1 MSRRILVTSA
11 LPNANGPIHLGHVL
25 EQIQT
30 DIWVRFQRM
39 RGHQAIYVCAD
50 DTHGTATMIKAEQE
64 GVTAEALVESM
75 RQLHVADSQGFLIN
89 HDNYYSTHS
98 PENQHYSELIYTRL
112 QAAGLIFTEQVE
124 QLYDPEKGLFLAD
137 RFVVGGC
144 PRCRTPDQYGDNCEA
159 CGATYNANELI
170 DPKSIFSGATPE
182 LRGSDHYF
190 FDLARYTEFLKTW
203 TRSDAVQTEIA
214 NKLSE
219 WLDDG
224 LRAWD
229 ISRDAPYFG
238 FTIPG
243 TTDKYFYV
251 WMDAPIGYM
260 ASFQNLCD
268 QHDDLNFDD
277 FWAPDSSAE
286 VHHFIGKDIVNFHA
300 LFWPAV
306 LDGANFRTPTKV
318 HAHGFLTVDGTKMSK
333 SRGTFILAKT
343 YLEHLNPEY
352 LRYYYAAKLNGSVD
366 DLDLNLEDFAAR
378 VNADLVGKVVN
389 IASRTAGFLVK
400 QFDGVLAEQVHDP
413 ELMNQ
418 FHAQVEPI
426 AALFEQGDTAK
437 AMREITSLAD
447 AANQYIAK
455 HEPWNMAK
463 DPDQRDAVQ
472 LVCSQGINMFR
483 CLAVFLKPVLPSTA
497 QKAEAF
503 LNTPPLTWS
512 DAEAPLLG
520 HTINKFKPMLQRI
533 ETSQIEKMIEAS
545 KEPDTQPTEAV
556 AAKAPEAGGDS
567 DVIGIDDF
575 MKIQLKVARIVDA
588 QPVEGADKLL
598 QLTLDVGD
606 HQRQVF
612 SGIKAA
618 YQAEDLVNRLTVVV
632 ANLAPRKMR
641 FGVSE
646 GMVLA
651 AGPGGSDIF
660 LLSPDSGAEPGMDVK

>member
-39 RGHQAIYVCAD
+39 RGNQAIYVCAD

-64 GVTAEALVESM
+64 GVSAETLVENM
-75 RQLHVADSQGFLIN
+75 RQLHMADSQGFLIAHN
-89 HDNYYSTHS
+89 NYCSTHS
-98 PENQHYSELIYTRL
+98 PENQHYSELIYNRL
-112 QAAGLIFTEQVE
+112 QEAGLIFIEEVE

-144 PRCRTPDQYGDNCEA
+144 PKCKTPDQYGDNCEN

-190 FDLARYTEFLKTW
+190 FDLGRYTDFLKAW
-203 TRSDAVQTEIA
+203 TRSDAVQPEIA
-214 NKLSE
+214 NKLAE

-268 QHDDLNFDD
+268 QDSDLNFDD
-277 FWAPDSSAE
+277 FWATDSSAE

-306 LDGANFRTPTKV
+306 LDGSNFRTPTKL
-318 HAHGFLTVDGTKMSK
+318 HTHGFLTVDGTKMSK

-343 YLEHLNPEY
+343 YLDHLSPEY
-352 LRYYYAAKLNGSVD
+352 LRYYYAAKLNGSAD
-366 DLDLNLEDFAAR
+366 DLDLNLEDFVAR
-378 VNADLVGKVVN
+378 VNSDLVGKVIN
-389 IASRTAGFLVK
+389 IASRTAGFLVN
-400 QFDGVLAEQVHDP
+400 QFNGVLADNVHD
-413 ELMNQ
+413 EALMAQ

-426 AALFEQGDTAK
+426 AALFESGDTAK
-437 AMREITSLAD
+437 AMREVTALAD

-463 DPDQRDAVQ
+463 DPERRDAVQ

-483 CLAVFLKPVLPSTA
+483 CLAIFLKPVLPEMA
-497 QKAEAF
+497 EKAEAF
-503 LNTPPLTWS
+503 LSVAPLTWA

-520 HTINKFKPMLQRI
+520 HTIRKFKPMLQRI
-533 ETSQIEKMIEAS
+533 ETAQIEKMVDAS
-545 KEPDTQPTEAV
+545 KQPESASAPTKARSAATDEA
-556 AAKAPEAGGDS
+556 AG
-567 DVIGIDDF
+567 VISIDDF
-575 MKIQLKVARIVDA
+575 MKVQLKVARIVEA
-588 QPVEGADKLL
+588 APVEGADKLL

-606 HQRQVF
+606 HRRQVF

-618 YQAEDLVNRLTVVV
+618 YQAEDLVGRLTVVV

-660 LLSPDSGAEPGMDVK
+660 LLSPDSGAEPGMHVK

>member
-64 GVTAEALVESM
+64 GVTAETLVENM
-75 RQLHVADSQGFLIN
+75 RQLHVADSQGFLID

-112 QAAGLIFTEQVE
+112 QEAGLIFTEQVE

-144 PRCRTPDQYGDNCEA
+144 PRCKAPDQYGDNCEA

-170 DPKSIFSGATPE
+170 EPKSIFSGATPE

-190 FDLARYTEFLKTW
+190 FDLARYTDFLKDW
-203 TRSDAVQTEIA
+203 TRGDAVQTEIA
-214 NKLSE
+214 NKLAE

-268 QHDDLNFDD
+268 QRDDLNFED

-306 LDGANFRTPTKV
+306 LDGANFRTPTKI

-378 VNADLVGKVVN
+378 VNSDLVGKVVN

-418 FHAQVEPI
+418 FRAQVEPI

-463 DPDQRDAVQ
+463 DPEQRDAVQ

-483 CLAVFLKPVLPSTA
+483 CLAVFLKPVLPRTA
-497 QKAEAF
+497 EKAEAF
-503 LNTPPLTWS
+503 LNIPL
-512 DAEAPLLG
+512 
-520 HTINKFKPMLQRI
+520 R
-533 ETSQIEKMIEAS
+533 
-545 KEPDTQPTEAV
+545 
-556 AAKAPEAGGDS
+556 
-567 DVIGIDDF
+567 
-575 MKIQLKVARIVDA
+575 
-588 QPVEGADKLL
+588 
-598 QLTLDVGD
+598 
-606 HQRQVF
+606 
-612 SGIKAA
+612 
-618 YQAEDLVNRLTVVV
+618 
-632 ANLAPRKMR
+632 
-641 FGVSE
+641 
-646 GMVLA
+646 
-651 AGPGGSDIF
+651 
-660 LLSPDSGAEPGMDVK
+660 

>member
-64 GVTAEALVESM
+64 GVTAETLVENM
-75 RQLHVADSQGFLIN
+75 RQLHVADSQGFLID

-112 QAAGLIFTEQVE
+112 QEAGLIFTEQVE

-144 PRCRTPDQYGDNCEA
+144 PRCEAPDQYGDNCEA

-170 DPKSIFSGATPE
+170 EPKSIFSGATPE

-190 FDLARYTEFLKTW
+190 FDLARYTDFLKDW
-203 TRSDAVQTEIA
+203 TRGDAVQTEIA
-214 NKLSE
+214 NKLAE

-268 QHDDLNFDD
+268 QRDDLNFED

-378 VNADLVGKVVN
+378 VNSDLVGKVVN

-418 FHAQVEPI
+418 FRAQVEPI

-463 DPDQRDAVQ
+463 DPAQRDAVQ

-483 CLAVFLKPVLPSTA
+483 CLAVFLKPVLPRTA
-497 QKAEAF
+497 EKAEAF

-533 ETSQIEKMIEAS
+533 EASQIEKMIEAS
-545 KEPDTQPTEAV
+545 KVPDTQPTEAQ
-556 AAKAPEAGGDS
+556 AAKPEQASGDS

-575 MKIQLKVARIVDA
+575 MRVQLKVARIIDA